1 MLITVFC
8 TSPSSG
14 ILYAESSSTPP
25 KLTCAV
31 LKAKLEH
38 IGILPLTRADLVDI
52 LTSPWCEKHG
62 PVFMWAKEQMHMT
75 DQQLQALA
83 EEVAVRSLGMSC
95 KVCPF
100 LLFLTMGLHNA

>member
-8 TSPSSG
+8 TGPSSG
-14 ILYAESSSTPP
+14 LLYVESSNIPP

-38 IGILPLTRADLVDI
+38 LEVLPLTRSDLVDV
-52 LTSPWCEKHG
+52 LTSPWCEK
-62 PVFMWAKEQMHMT
+62 PAPLFAWAKEEMYMD

-83 EEVAVRSLGMSC
+83 EEVAVRSLGVSC
-95 KVCPF
+95 KVGAVSPF
-100 LLFLTMGLHNA
+100 LTV